1 MVNSRTLPIKVWM
14 SSEECEIGVLEF
26 RSDDVILSLQS
37 GQALS
42 GKNANTDILFEI
54 LNTVSPSGAVY
65 EKGGSVS
72 GKYKIQ
78 LKPDLMIQ
86 HQYTNQGTQFIE
98 DIFPPSTAGFYGRLQ
113 AGIHNALYTVQPI
126 HNNDLFLLSISNPE
140 TGQIY
145 ENQVIQPFE
154 AESLAMTEDSVIRK
168 DLFSKVAKSRA
179 KSRKEILKILDSPP
193 PSWEE
198 LSKLV
203 AGISIPNLELGR
215 TMGETLTRIIPT
227 SFPEEIREELMV
239 FLAYVNRG
247 SIPTEDPLVYSYR
260 FTSMSI
266 LETLLNGHI
275 MHLIDG
281 TQWPPYVQLMTLAE
295 RGQLDLP
302 KRAVHD
308 SIKNSPWLLFS
319 IKCAEY
325 LSNWQDIVISSAI
338 ELNKSGRIVLGLPTT
353 ENSAKKSR
361 KAWKQRFAE
370 MSRGLRVYG
379 HINHASLGLSELIY
393 LGAAY
398 RWPHRH
404 MKFITRL
411 GGTSNSSPHMQ
422 VMLVPISVIEQIK
435 RALPS
440 IIEVSWSAR
449 TSNLNLFDIQERKW
463 IVSSE
468 DLIDSVTRKITA
480 RRLKRNFG
488 EMNSPEKHKLTIEE
502 ARNMDLVAE
511 GVDLA
516 FLEIPEFLS
525 NWSDNERRSRQVI
538 SSLVKR
544 GIMKISYEM
553 SDSSLLSLA
562 IIAQGESRSLYS
574 LVSSFLTST
583 PTSYARISKTGEDAV
598 ILSRLPERIVYE
610 VASELT
616 SQGIEQGINIRCLRP
631 TTFRRYTSN
640 LYQRLLRENGLW
652 DDNVSAFL
660 SQARSKRKELSEKD
674 TGNPR

>member
-1 MVNSRTLPIKVWM
+1 M
-14 SSEECEIGVLEF
+14 SPKECHRGVLEF
-26 RSDDVILSLQS
+26 KSDDVVLTLQS

-42 GKNANTDILFEI
+42 AKNADTDVLFEI
-54 LNTVSPSGAVY
+54 LDPISLSEDGY
-65 EKGGSVS
+65 DRIDSSVS
-72 GKYKIQ
+72 KYKIQ
-78 LKPDLMIQ
+78 LKPDQMIQ
-86 HQYTNQGTQFIE
+86 HQYTNRGTQFIE
-98 DIFPPSTAGFYGRLQ
+98 DIFPPSTRGFYGRLQ
-113 AGIHNALYTVQPI
+113 SGIHNALYTVQRI

-145 ENQVIQPFE
+145 ENQIIQPFE
-154 AESLAMTEDSVIRK
+154 AEALAMTEDSVIRK
-168 DLFSKVAKSRA
+168 NLFTNVAKSKG
-179 KSRKEILKILDSPP
+179 KSRKEILKILDTPP

-203 AGISIPNLELGR
+203 VGVSIPNLELGK
-215 TMGETLTRIIPT
+215 TMGETLARIVPS

-239 FLAYVNRG
+239 FLAYVNEG
-247 SIPTEDPLVYSYR
+247 VIPTEDPLVYSYK
-260 FTSMSI
+260 FASMSI
-266 LETLLNGHI
+266 LENLLNGHI

-325 LSNWQDIVISSAI
+325 LSNWQDIVISSAR
-338 ELNKSGRIVLGLPTT
+338 ELNKSERVVLGLPTT
-353 ENSAKKSR
+353 KNSAKKSR

-379 HINHASLGLSELIY
+379 HINHTSLGLSELIY

-411 GGTSNSSPHMQ
+411 GGISDSSPHMQ
-422 VMLVPISVIEQIK
+422 VMLVPISAIEQMK

-440 IIEVSWSAR
+440 IIEISWSAR
-449 TSNLNLFDIQERKW
+449 TSNLNLFNIQERRW
-463 IVSSE
+463 NVSSD

-480 RRLKRNFG
+480 RRLKKNFG
-488 EMNSPEKHKLTIEE
+488 ELASSEKHKLTIEE
-502 ARNMDLVAE
+502 VRNIDLVAE

-525 NWSDNERRSRQVI
+525 NWSSNERESRQVI
-538 SSLVKR
+538 SNLVKR
-544 GIMKISYEM
+544 GIMKLSYEV

-574 LVSSFLTST
+574 LVSSFLTNT
-583 PTSYARISKTGEDAV
+583 PTAYARISKTGEDAV
-598 ILSRLPERIVYE
+598 ILSRLPERIVYD

-616 SQGIEQGINIRCLRP
+616 TQGIEQGINIRCLRP

-640 LYQRLLRENGLW
+640 LYQRLLKDDGTW
-652 DDNVSAFL
+652 DDDVSAFL
-660 SQARSKRKELSEKD
+660 SQARSKRKELSES
-674 TGNPR
+674 NA